1 MSLLYTDEEAKAQT
15 VPDRVLPPYLQI
27 LHLWVSQAGII
38 PQLVGSTDTE
48 PTGTAGRG
56 IH

>member
-15 VPDRVLPPYLQI
+15 VPDRVLPPHLLI
-27 LHLWVSQAGII
+27 LHLWVSQAGIR